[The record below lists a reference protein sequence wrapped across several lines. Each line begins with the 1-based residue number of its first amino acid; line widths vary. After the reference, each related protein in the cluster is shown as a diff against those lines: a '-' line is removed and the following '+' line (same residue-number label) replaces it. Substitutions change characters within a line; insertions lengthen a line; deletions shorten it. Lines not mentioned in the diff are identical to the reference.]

1 MYLLQMGKEVFTLP
15 KCQKLNF
22 KKKFHSDPLYSYTA
36 LEDEVGPDGKR
47 IRPGINPIMIDELT
61 ECNSMLS
68 AQRKKRQVCIFG
80 P

>member
-1 MYLLQMGKEVFTLP
+1 MSKANLFFTSFALILFP
-15 KCQKLNF
+15 W
-22 KKKFHSDPLYSYTA
+22 YTA
-36 LEDEVGPDGKR
+36 LEDEVGPDGKKM
-47 IRPGINPIMIDELT
+47 RPGINPVMIDELT